1 MLHVDGVT
9 LFPEMF
15 APAIGLSIVGRAQER
30 GLVEIRLHNLL
41 DNLTVGERADD
52 RPYGGGAGMVFKP
65 EPVIRAVRAM
75 RETEPQ
81 VRCILLSPQ
90 GRQFD
95 QGVARELAQERSLLL
110 VCGRYQG
117 VDQRARDEIGEELSV
132 GDYVLS
138 GGEVAAMAVIEATA
152 RLVPG
157 VVGSPESLGDETFS
171 EGAGGGFEA
180 PLYTRPADFEG
191 RSVPAVLREGNH
203 AAIAAWRRDERTQ
216 RTGQRR
222 RDSRRRYQAAGG
234 ALSAEAHEVQKN
246 APDFYVEH
254 SVSTGSHRGKR
265 ARRRHSGA

>member
-1 MLHVDGVT
+1 MIRFHVIT
-9 LFPEMF
+9 LFPEVF
-15 APAIGLSIVGRAQER
+15 PGPLGIGVVGRAINA
-30 GLVEIRLHNLL
+30 GDVELHVHDL
-41 DNLTVGERADD
+41 RAHSEGKHRQVDD
-52 RPYGGGAGMVFKP
+52 EPFGGGAGMVLKP
-65 EPVIRAVRAM
+65 EPLVRAVRAV
-75 RETEPQ
+75 RETDAS

-95 QGVARELAQERSLLL
+95 QSVARELAVEESILL

-138 GGEVAAMAVIEATA
+138 GGEVAAMAVIEATS

-171 EGAGGGFEA
+171 EGASGGFEA

-203 AAIAAWRRDERTQ
+203 AAIAAWRRDESTR
-216 RTGQRR
+216 RTGLRR
-222 RDSRRRYQAAGG
+222 PDLIRSGPRPGG
-234 ALSAEAHEVQKN
+234 
-246 APDFYVEH
+246 
-254 SVSTGSHRGKR
+254 TT
-265 ARRRHSGA
+265 

>member
-1 MLHVDGVT
+1 VIRFHVIT
-9 LFPEMF
+9 IFPEVF
-15 APAIGLSIVGRAQER
+15 PGPLGVGVVGRSLAAGEVE
-30 GLVEIRLHNLL
+30 LVVHDL
-41 DNLTVGERADD
+41 RAHTEGRHRQVDD
-52 RPYGGGAGMVFKP
+52 EPFGGGAGMVLKP
-65 EPVIRAVRAM
+65 EPLIRAVRAV
-75 RETEPQ
+75 RELEPG

-90 GRQFD
+90 GPRFD
-95 QGVARELAQERSLLL
+95 QGVARELAAEASVLF

-203 AAIAAWRRDERTQ
+203 AAIAAWRRDESSR
-216 RTGQRR
+216 RTGLRR
-222 RDSRRRYQAAGG
+222 PDLIRSGPRPGG
-234 ALSAEAHEVQKN
+234 
-246 APDFYVEH
+246 
-254 SVSTGSHRGKR
+254 TT
-265 ARRRHSGA
+265 